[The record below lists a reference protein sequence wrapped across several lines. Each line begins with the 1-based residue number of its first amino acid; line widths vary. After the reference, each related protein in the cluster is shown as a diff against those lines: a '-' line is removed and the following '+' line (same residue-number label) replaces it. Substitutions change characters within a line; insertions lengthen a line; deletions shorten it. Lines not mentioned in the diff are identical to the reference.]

1 MREGR
6 CSGVLPLLGVGLA
19 AWVVPMSALA
29 DSVETPYFRATSA
42 SDLEI
47 LDETRVRVLGPGA
60 GPFDVRFELLDDW
73 FYEDGSASP
82 RDERLVDLTIFRK
95 ICRTDEEQAEIS
107 LWYPTNPHL
116 RTATIEAKDF
126 PKHHLYLYPSPEKSG
141 VSLSET
147 VPAWT
152 IKERARHKSTGFVPL
167 AVKDLKTD
175 MVSAPAVESGVYP
188 HGEYECTYSTS
199 WSWPECAY
207 GECYA
212 QASATTV
219 NEVHALS
226 LEQGEASDGYR
237 ALGEKDWN
245 IAYIGLDRT
254 SHSTPLKVSRKVKAK
269 IVDQFEGATEY
280 EWRVGPDCVSIG
292 ANNAEEFEFGVEDVS
307 KATAS
312 KELMDQQLSCKATIF
327 GCHDDCRA
335 EATVVTNFTIV
346 AVDVTIDMA
355 DCEKKTPDDELLGYA
370 WSESEKIEETQGAFI
385 HYEDDLGMEPFS
397 PRGSNALTR
406 VWFSVM
412 PANLPNDD
420 KIHLSFPEKALWE
433 GSQSRGKMVYA
444 PAKPEYTVGALKN
457 KIFFLH
463 GHKPSET
470 ICDHEITIEHEKSG
484 AKDCAKYTVVELD
497 LVPDFDRDHVIDAN
511 DEKKVAL
518 QKTFYWWLNDDADEG
533 DCSSHLIDEGHEL
546 PGRGSNH
553 LDGSVNGRTDLL
565 DFFPLWT
572 NMGRALAFCRDDDF
586 KDQELE
592 VQLVISSG
600 MGCVMTK
607 YDTNQAGLF
616 LNTDGK
622 DVSDETFCEAK
633 VISDT
638 ALSFKLKSWGDYLTG
653 ISPIFGERN
662 RFKHYVEQISG
673 AGSRQGVLLV
683 EGRKKEAAIALEF
696 RRKGK
701 TLFSVEFKPDIRG
714 VMDMMGQLDLYGG
727 RAVYKPCPIKD
738 PDYQPNETTVFY
750 FHGFKVSKTYSEGWN
765 ADAFKR
771 LYQSQSNAKFVG
783 VAWPGMNENRSFP
796 GLFFHRCAEEAFT
809 CAKKFAD
816 FYENAKL
823 NKKRTVL
830 MAHSLGN
837 MLVSSAIQDH
847 DVSPSAYFMLN
858 GAVASEAY
866 DAKRYR
872 ADPGQTQHLIYPEW
886 YMADEYGDSY
896 PLMTYSTEW
905 HKLFADGT
913 SEADKSRA
921 ALTWIKRFDQVPV
934 RTTMYN
940 FYTLGDEVFEINKGK
955 DFWQGT
961 GARLMLKNIGPSW
974 LKFIKWL
981 DIDAARYCWQKQE
994 IGKGIEHMN
1003 FMSDSD
1009 MGGWGFNPRP
1019 GATVEQA
1026 EGNNNLRWYQRYATR
1041 DLTDTP
1047 ETRGKL
1053 KKNPVFNVKPENVF
1067 KDLTSVLSKD
1077 LQNKML
1083 CDAIPVISTAMGR
1096 TYASGSWIGENMD
1109 DYKSEWGRDDD
1120 TYDTRWL
1127 HCDLKDM
1134 AYFFTYKLWDKFV
1147 ELGSL
1152 N

>member
-29 DSVETPYFRATSA
+29 DSVETPYFRATSV

-47 LDETRVRVLGPGA
+47 LDETKVRVLGPGA

-280 EWRVGPDCVSIG
+280 EWRVGPDCVSMG

-307 KATAS
+307 KVTPS
-312 KELMDQQLSCKATIF
+312 KELLDQQLSCKATIF

-385 HYEDDLGMEPFS
+385 HYEDDHGMEPFS

-406 VWFSVM
+406 VWFSVK
-412 PANLPNDD
+412 PDNLPNDD

-433 GSQSRGKMVYA
+433 GAQSRGKMVYT

-497 LVPDFDRDHVIDAN
+497 LVPDFDRNHVIDAN
-511 DEKKVAL
+511 DEKKVVQ
-518 QKTFYWWLNDDADEG
+518 QKTFYWWINNDDDEG
-533 DCSSHLIDEGHEL
+533 DCSSHIADEGHEL
-546 PGRGSNH
+546 AGSYFVDNTNSRV
-553 LDGSVNGRTDLL
+553 DGRTDLL
-565 DFFPLWT
+565 DFFPIWT
-572 NMGRALAFCRDDDF
+572 N
-586 KDQELE
+586 
-592 VQLVISSG
+592 I
-600 MGCVMTK
+600 T
-607 YDTNQAGLF
+607 QADGLC
-616 LNTDGK
+616 N
-622 DVSDETFCEAK
+622 SDEAKKMKAKLTLKLNSCGLGYVQTGDLTKEEAGNFLWEDSAVADNPK
-633 VISDT
+633 KLLHEARVRYDENEEFQKKYLEIVRKSSD
-638 ALSFKLKSWGDYLTG
+638 KG
-653 ISPIFGERN
+653 ILI
-662 RFKHYVEQISG
+662 
-673 AGSRQGVLLV
+673 V
-683 EGRKKEAAIALEF
+683 EGRETGAKMQLELC
-696 RRKGK
+696 RGGTPVVSVSLKCDVRDVRKMISHLNLYDSSPRF
-701 TLFSVEFKPDIRG
+701 TQCE
-714 VMDMMGQLDLYGG
+714 MD
-727 RAVYKPCPIKD
+727 D
-738 PDYQPNETTVFY
+738 PDFQTGDGTVVY
-750 FHGFKVSKTYSEGWN
+750 FHGFKVSDGNAEGWN
-765 ADAFKR
+765 TDAFKR
-771 LYQSQSNAKFVG
+771 LYQSGSNAKFIG
-783 VAWPGMNENRSFP
+783 VAWPGIEDDSLAP
-796 GLFFHRCAEEAFT
+796 GLYFHRNAYQAFQS
-809 CAKKFAD
+809 AKKFAD
-816 FYENAKL
+816 FYKERFAE
-823 NKKRTVL
+823 KRMIL

-837 MLVSSAIQDH
+837 MLVSSAIQDYEG
-847 DVSPSAYFMLN
+847 VNPNCYFMLN

-866 DAKRYR
+866 DEKRYNPMGGIEQCLVNFR
-872 ADPGQTQHLIYPEW
+872 WKKTEESDPG
-886 YMADEYGDSY
+886 Y
-896 PLMTYSTEW
+896 PLVAYCTEW
-905 HKLFADGT
+905 HRLYEGDET
-913 SEADKSRA
+913 EAGKSRA
-921 ALTWIKRFDQVPV
+921 ALTWKGRFKDVCQRSEKVIN
-934 RTTMYN
+934 YSSE
-940 FYTLGDEVFEINKGK
+940 GDEVFEISTE
-955 DFWQGT
+955 DFSQMNGNRFASVNGRKLVT
-961 GARLMLKNIGPSW
+961 Y
-974 LKFIKWL
+974 
-981 DIDAARYCWQKQE
+981 DASQFCWQKQE
-994 IGKGIEHMN
+994 VYKGVSAWNWMK
-1003 FMSDSD
+1003 DSD
-1009 MGGWGFNPRP
+1009 EGGWGFNPK
-1019 GATVEQA
+1019 
-1026 EGNNNLRWYQRYATR
+1026 EGCSLRDA
-1041 DLTDTP
+1041 DTDEKNRAYTKK
-1047 ETRGKL
+1047 ELEKVDGEEL
-1053 KKNPVFNVKPENVF
+1053 KNRLREKPVFNVNPRNVF
-1067 KDLTSVLSKD
+1067 IANNQPLTEDERDRLLSCAIPAVSLAMGNVTGEFVGGIKNKD
-1077 LQNKML
+1077 LQKMRKKW
-1083 CDAIPVISTAMGR
+1083 GR
-1096 TYASGSWIGENMD
+1096 TDKRYQD
-1109 DYKSEWGRDDD
+1109 
-1120 TYDTRWL
+1120 RWL

-1134 AYFFTYKLWDKFV
+1134 AYFYNKELWDNMV
-1147 ELGSL
+1147 EEGNLK
-1152 N
+1152 

>member
-29 DSVETPYFRATSA
+29 DSVETPYFRATSV

-47 LDETRVRVLGPGA
+47 LDETKVRVLGPGA

-95 ICRTDEEQAEIS
+95 ILRTDEEQAEIS

-280 EWRVGPDCVSIG
+280 EWRVGPDCVSMG

-307 KATAS
+307 KATPS

-355 DCEKKTPDDELLGYA
+355 DCEK
-370 WSESEKIEETQGAFI
+370 SEGEEYPCEAAEKIEETQGAFI
-385 HYEDDLGMEPFS
+385 HYEDDHGMEPFS

-412 PANLPNDD
+412 PDNMPNDD

-433 GSQSRGKMVYA
+433 GAQSRGKMVYT
-444 PAKPEYTVGALKN
+444 PAKPEYTVGELKD

-463 GHKPSET
+463 GHEPSET

-484 AKDCAKYTVVELD
+484 AKDRAKYTVVELD
-497 LVPDFDRDHVIDAN
+497 LVPDFDRDHKIDKN
-511 DEKKVAL
+511 DEKKVVQ

-533 DCSSHLIDEGHEL
+533 DCANCFKDHGTEL
-546 PGRGSNH
+546 PGNPQGNFTDSEI
-553 LDGSVNGRTDLL
+553 NGHTDLL
-565 DFFPLWT
+565 DFFPMWLNEKQALDLVKDRKEIVIRFHARGVGYAMTRLECTEAGDFLT
-572 NMGRALAFCRDDDF
+572 NDSVSVRESVWFMNDD
-586 KDQELE
+586 LE
-592 VQLVISSG
+592 
-600 MGCVMTK
+600 
-607 YDTNQAGLF
+607 
-616 LNTDGK
+616 
-622 DVSDETFCEAK
+622 EAN
-633 VISDT
+633 IHR
-638 ALSFKLKSWGDYLTG
+638 
-653 ISPIFGERN
+653 GEN
-662 RFKHYVEQISG
+662 IEMPEYFT
-673 AGSRQGVLLV
+673 RQYKEG
-683 EGRKKEAAIALEF
+683 GRKKGILIMEGGEKGVDKAKVQISLVKKTQSGEVELLTVPFQCSFRNVLEMMD
-696 RRKGK
+696 RYDITESTPVENLCTIKDKEYQKGK
-701 TLFSVEFKPDIRG
+701 YRIFS
-714 VMDMMGQLDLYGG
+714 L
-727 RAVYKPCPIKD
+727 
-738 PDYQPNETTVFY
+738 
-750 FHGFKVSKTYSEGWN
+750 HGFKVSKTLAQGW
-765 ADAFKR
+765 DAEFFKR
-771 LYQSQSNAKFVG
+771 LYQSGSTARFTG
-783 VAWPGMNENRSFP
+783 ITWPGIIASDHP
-796 GLFFHRCAEEAFT
+796 GLHYHRCA
-809 CAKKFAD
+809 
-816 FYENAKL
+816 YNAL
-823 NKKRTVL
+823 NQAERLAAYIKSRATKETTVV

-837 MLVSSAIQDH
+837 MLVSEAIQEYGLQ
-847 DVSPSAYFMLN
+847 VSSYFMLN
-858 GAVASEAY
+858 GAIASEAF
-866 DAKRYR
+866 DSSKFNASPAKEMLVPW
-872 ADPGQTQHLIYPEW
+872 DW
-886 YMADEYGDSY
+886 DEYPVESY
-896 PLMTYSTEW
+896 SAYW
-905 HKLFADGT
+905 HKLYEDDANP
-913 SEADKSRA
+913 AAQSRA
-921 ALTWIKRFDQVPV
+921 QVKWIGKFSKVLD
-934 RTTMYN
+934 TNACAN
-940 FYTLGDEVFEINKGK
+940 FVNCMSSGDEVFDLVENVRNTSG
-955 DFWQGT
+955 
-961 GARLMLKNIGPSW
+961 LKPGCYFESMS
-974 LKFIKWL
+974 L
-981 DIDAARYCWQKQE
+981 DDLDLSQYCWQKQE
-994 IGKGIEHMN
+994 VGKGVVCKGNLLE
-1003 FMSDSD
+1003 DSD
-1009 MGGWGFNPRP
+1009 EGGWGYNTTDQQGSHAAQHLSDARMYDGASLGALVKQNGYREMLRAMPAFNPSP
-1019 GATVEQA
+1019 QEVFCWNTT
-1026 EGNNNLRWYQRYATR
+1026 N
-1041 DLTDTP
+1041 P
-1047 ETRGKL
+1047 ESNR
-1053 KKNPVFNVKPENVF
+1053 VISRNVRNH
-1067 KDLTSVLSKD
+1067 LLA
-1077 LQNKML
+1077 
-1083 CDAIPVISTAMGR
+1083 CAIPAISTAMGK
-1096 TYASGSWIGENMD
+1096 TKGFENGVKTMD
-1109 DYKSEWGRDDD
+1109 MDEKRGGGWGRGLLDAG
-1120 TYDTRWL
+1120 YFSYGERWL
-1127 HCDLKDM
+1127 HCDVKDM
-1134 AYFFTYKLWDKFV
+1134 AYFYTEPLWKSIV
-1147 ELGSL
+1147 ESGNLKEEK
-1152 N
+1152 

>member
-237 ALGEKDWN
+237 ALGEKDWS

-280 EWRVGPDCVSIG
+280 EWRVGPDCVSMG

-307 KATAS
+307 KATPS

-355 DCEKKTPDDELLGYA
+355 DCEKKTDTDKLLGYA

-385 HYEDDLGMEPFS
+385 HYEDDHGMEPFS

-433 GSQSRGKMVYA
+433 GSQSRGKMVYT
-444 PAKPEYTVGALKN
+444 PARPEYTVGELKD

-463 GHKPSET
+463 GHKPSKT

-484 AKDCAKYTVVELD
+484 AKDRAKYTVVELD
-497 LVPDFDRDHVIDAN
+497 LVPDFDRDHKIDKN
-511 DEKKVAL
+511 DEKKVVQ
-518 QKTFYWWLNDDADEG
+518 QKTFYWWVNDDGDDG
-533 DCSSHLIDEGHEL
+533 DCSSNIVDQGHEL
-546 PGRGSNH
+546 QGRGNNH
-553 LDGSVNGRTDLL
+553 KDSKVNGRTELL
-565 DFFPLWT
+565 DFFPVWT
-572 NMGRALAFCRDDDF
+572 NIAQAKKLCDLAAKNEYGPELTLKLNSSGFGYVQTGELTKEDAGSF
-586 KDQELE
+586 LWKDSAVAGDPNKLLHEASVRSDKNEEFQKKYLE
-592 VQLVISSG
+592 VVE
-600 MGCVMTK
+600 K
-607 YDTNQAGLF
+607 AAD
-616 LNTDGK
+616 K
-622 DVSDETFCEAK
+622 
-633 VISDT
+633 
-638 ALSFKLKSWGDYLTG
+638 G
-653 ISPIFGERN
+653 I
-662 RFKHYVEQISG
+662 
-673 AGSRQGVLLV
+673 LMV
-683 EGRKKEAAIALEF
+683 EGRGKAARMQLELC
-696 RRKGK
+696 RDKTPLISVSLKCDVREVGDMICTLNLCGK
-701 TLFSVEFKPDIRG
+701 SGTFAQCKIDDSDFQ
-714 VMDMMGQLDLYGG
+714 MGDKTV
-727 RAVYKPCPIKD
+727 VYL
-738 PDYQPNETTVFY
+738 
-750 FHGFKVSKTYSEGWN
+750 HGFKVSEDYAAGWN
-765 ADAFKR
+765 EDAFKR
-771 LYQSQSNAKFVG
+771 LYQSGSNAKFVG
-783 VAWPGMNENRSFP
+783 VAWPGIEVGSSEP
-796 GLFFHRCAEEAFT
+796 GLYYHRCAYRAFQK
-809 CAKKFAD
+809 AKEFAELYKKHFAD
-816 FYENAKL
+816 
-823 NKKRTVL
+823 KKTVL

-837 MLVSSAIQDH
+837 ILVSSAIQDYEG
-847 DVSPSAYFMLN
+847 VNPNCYFILN
-858 GAVASEAY
+858 GAVPSEAY
-866 DAKRYR
+866 DESRYN
-872 ADPGQTQHLIYPEW
+872 PMGKVEQYLINFRWRKTEG
-886 YMADEYGDSY
+886 EDSGY
-896 PLMTYSTEW
+896 PLVSYCSEW
-905 HKLFADGT
+905 HRLYENDKTNSG
-913 SEADKSRA
+913 KSRA
-921 ALTWIKRFDQVPV
+921 ELTWKGRFKDVCQRSKKVINYSSP
-934 RTTMYN
+934 
-940 FYTLGDEVFEINKGK
+940 GDEVFEISTDEN
-955 DFWQGT
+955 FSQIT
-961 GARLMLKNIGPSW
+961 GNRPTIHSY
-974 LKFIKWL
+974 
-981 DIDAARYCWQKQE
+981 DASQFCWQKQE
-994 IGKGIEHMN
+994 VYKGVSAWDWMK
-1003 FMSDSD
+1003 DSD
-1009 MGGWGFNPRP
+1009 EGGWGFNPK
-1019 GATVEQA
+1019 
-1026 EGNNNLRWYQRYATR
+1026 EGCSLRDADVNEEKRAYTK
-1041 DLTDTP
+1041 DNM
-1047 ETRGKL
+1047 KL
-1053 KKNPVFNVKPENVF
+1053 IGEDELKNRLKEKPAFNVNPKAVF
-1067 KDLTSVLSKD
+1067 QGSAIVAKDEQDRLLSCAIPAVSLAMGNATGETVGGITNKD
-1077 LQNKML
+1077 LQTMRQQW
-1083 CDAIPVISTAMGR
+1083 GR
-1096 TYASGSWIGENMD
+1096 TDKRYQN
-1109 DYKSEWGRDDD
+1109 
-1120 TYDTRWL
+1120 RWL

-1134 AYFFTYKLWDKFV
+1134 AYFYNRGMWDDLVK
-1147 ELGSL
+1147 EGGLK
-1152 N
+1152 